1 MAKDKI
7 FNIRVSEED
16 YAKLKNLGSIRAR
29 EILLE
34 AVNYDLFEQIP
45 TSEMERLVYKY
56 DELDASLTNL
66 EQKLSVIEQKAL
78 SKLIDDNYAQTALSD
93 FEDLVQRVD
102 RSVKK
107 LNAERFELLKMR
119 RDGTRY
125 VYFGVKE
132 LAAKHQLSAPRDR
145 TDAELYTEL
154 ASKQLIDNKE
164 KYKKSIS
171 ELVKSIQENIKEEEL
186 LLDSLR
192 AMSPYIIM
200 RENVQG
206 QIESLR
212 EEMKDVIFVIEH
224 IKALEKRYINNFLE
238 SLRFNQED
246 EDPLASK
253 LLDNEEYWARF
264 HNSDLSLYDK
274 FEKYLI
280 CCGVNETRA
289 KTIVKKHMT

>member
-16 YAKLKNLGSIRAR
+16 YIKLKNLGSIRAR
-29 EILLE
+29 EILLD
-34 AVNYDLFEQIP
+34 AVNYELFEQVP
-45 TSEMERLVYKY
+45 KSEIEKLVYKY
-56 DELDASLTNL
+56 DELDTSLTNL

-78 SKLIDDNYAQTALSD
+78 SKLIDDEYARTALSD
-93 FEDLVQRVD
+93 FEDLFQRVD

-107 LNAERFELLKMR
+107 LNKERFLLLKMR
-119 RDGTRY
+119 RGGTRY
-125 VYFGVKE
+125 VYSGVRE
-132 LAAKHQLSAPRDR
+132 LAAKHRLSTPFDR
-145 TDAELYTEL
+145 TDADLYNEL

-171 ELVKSIQENIKEEEL
+171 ELVKSIQEKIKEEEL

-200 RENVQG
+200 QENVQG
-206 QIESLR
+206 QIESLK

-224 IKALEKRYINNFLE
+224 IKTLEKKYVNNFLE
-238 SLRFNQED
+238 SLRFSSGD
-246 EDPLASK
+246 EELLASK
-253 LLDNEEYWARF
+253 LLDNEEYWAHF

-274 FEKYLI
+274 FEKYLV
-280 CCGVNETRA
+280 CCGIDETRA
-289 KTIVKKHMT
+289 KAIVKKHMT

>member
-16 YAKLKNLGSIRAR
+16 YIKLKNLGSIRAR
-29 EILLE
+29 EILLN
-34 AVNYDLFEQIP
+34 AVNHELFEQVP
-45 TSEMERLVYKY
+45 KSEIERLVYKY

-66 EQKLSVIEQKAL
+66 EQKLSAIEQKAL
-78 SKLIDDNYAQTALSD
+78 SKLIDDEYARTALSD
-93 FEDLVQRVD
+93 FEDLFQRVD

-107 LNAERFELLKMR
+107 LNKERFLLLKMR
-119 RDGTRY
+119 RGGTRY
-125 VYFGVKE
+125 VYSGVRE
-132 LAAKHQLSAPRDR
+132 LAAKHRLSAPLDR
-145 TDAELYTEL
+145 TDADLYNEL

-171 ELVKSIQENIKEEEL
+171 ELVKSIQEKIKEEEL

-200 RENVQG
+200 QENVQG
-206 QIESLR
+206 QIESLK

-224 IKALEKRYINNFLE
+224 IKTLEKKYVSNFLE
-238 SLRFNQED
+238 SLRFSSGD
-246 EDPLASK
+246 EELLASK
-253 LLDNEEYWARF
+253 LLDNEEYWAHF

-274 FEKYLI
+274 FEKYLV
-280 CCGVNETRA
+280 CCGIDETRA
-289 KTIVKKHMT
+289 KAIVKKHMT

>member
-78 SKLIDDNYAQTALSD
+78 SKLIDDDYAQTALSD

-289 KTIVKKHMT
+289 KIIVKKHMT